1 LQAFSS
7 QVDKMEKYQ
16 IQFSGLKPGLHNFE
30 FTLDH
35 SFFEYYS
42 YSDITDCKIR
52 ILSEMEKE
60 ERMLI
65 FRFDIAGN
73 LGMVCDRCGDP
84 LTVEISGKQN
94 LVVKL
99 GDHYEEES
107 EVVQIIK
114 ESDARFDISQ
124 FFYEYICLMLP
135 AHRVHGNDSKG
146 KSLCNP
152 EVIKRLEDPKLTH
165 EPDPRWEVLR
175 KLKENE

>member
-1 LQAFSS
+1 
-7 QVDKMEKYQ
+7 MEKYQ

-35 SFFEYYS
+35 SFFEHYS
-42 YSDITDCKIR
+42 YSDIADCNIKI
-52 ILSEMEKE
+52 ITEMEKD
-60 ERMLI
+60 ERMLV
-65 FRFDIAGN
+65 FRFDIFGT

-84 LTVEISGKQN
+84 LVVEISGKQN

-99 GDHYEEES
+99 SDHYEEES
-107 EVVQIIK
+107 EDIRIIK
-114 ESDARFDISQ
+114 ESDGRVDISH
-124 FFYEYICLMLP
+124 FLYEYVCVMLP

-152 EVIKRLEDPKLTH
+152 DVIKRLEDPDLTH

-175 KLKENE
+175 KLKEKE